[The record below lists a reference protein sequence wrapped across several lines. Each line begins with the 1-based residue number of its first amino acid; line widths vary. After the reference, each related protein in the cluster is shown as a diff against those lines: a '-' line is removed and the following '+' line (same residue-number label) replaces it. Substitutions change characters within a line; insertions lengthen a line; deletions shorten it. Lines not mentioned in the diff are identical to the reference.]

1 MTDSPRNIVRHDGVV
16 TRADRERMLGQR
28 GCVAWFT
35 GLSGSGKSTVS
46 RVVEEKL
53 AADGRLVYVL
63 DGDNVRHGLCSDLG
77 FSDDDR
83 KENIRRIGHVAAL
96 MADTGAIVLTAFIS
110 PFRSDR
116 QQVRDVVGDHDF
128 LEVFV
133 DAPLEVC
140 ESRDPKGLYKKARA
154 GKIPE
159 FTGIS
164 SPYEPPESPAVHLKT
179 GELSLDECAAAVQD
193 MLKQRGFLSEPPT
206 VS

>member
-1 MTDSPRNIVRHDGVV
+1 
-16 TRADRERMLGQR
+16 MLGS
-28 GCVAWFT
+28 V
-35 GLSGSGKSTVS
+35 
-46 RVVEEKL
+46 
-53 AADGRLVYVL
+53 
-63 DGDNVRHGLCSDLG
+63 
-77 FSDDDR
+77 
-83 KENIRRIGHVAAL
+83 GHVAAL

-133 DAPLEVC
+133 DAPLDVC

-154 GKIPE
+154 GQIPE